1 MKIDID
7 EESCERITID
17 TLKRW
22 KEIAKPILPNDDD
35 QLYYEKLKIAID
47 TVLEYFIV

>member
-7 EESCERITID
+7 EESCERITIA

-22 KEIAKPILPNDDD
+22 KEIAKPILPNDDP
-35 QLYYEKLKIAID
+35 LYYEKIKIAID
-47 TVLEYFIV
+47 TVLEYCTV